1 MEHKQEYRQFIV
13 SYLEKHSPFKMND
26 LVVVKSFN
34 NDRPYQITKIIVS
47 EDGEIYYNVTSP
59 RTHSTI
65 PNKFKMNDLEKS
77 L

>member
-1 MEHKQEYRQFIV
+1 MEHKKEYRQLMV

-34 NDRPYQITKIIVS
+34 NDRPYQITKIIVA

-65 PNKFKMNDLEKS
+65 PNQFKINDLQKF